1 MTIYNKE
8 AKLYSISGYNNYA
21 WSASKNVFYL
31 IADLLAYIRAGN
43 WPDDAVEVSDD
54 VFNEFAAFQ
63 NENGMIRGVGSDGL
77 PAWVTP
83 PEPSKELLIRNA
95 EANRNTLTAKAS
107 LEIDMLMD
115 AESDGTITDDERKL
129 LAKWKTYRLSLRRL
143 DLTTAPDIDWPEI
156 PV

>member
-54 VFNEFAAFQ
+54 VFNEFASFQ
-63 NENGMIRGVGSDGL
+63 NGNGMIRGVSSDGL
-77 PAWVTP
+77 PAWVAP
-83 PEPSKELLIRNA
+83 PEPSKEMLIRNA
-95 EANRNTLTAKAS
+95 EVNRDALTARAS
-107 LEIDMLMD
+107 REIDILTD
-115 AESDGTITDDERKL
+115 AESDGSITDEEKEL
-129 LAKWKTYRLSLRRL
+129 LAKWKAYRLALRRL
-143 DLTTAPDIDWPEI
+143 DLTSAPDIDWPEQ
-156 PV
+156 P

>member
-1 MTIYNKE
+1 MAIYNKDT
-8 AKLYSISGYNNYA
+8 KQYSISGYSNYA

-31 IADLLAYIRAGN
+31 ITDLITYVRAGN

-54 VFNEFAAFQ
+54 VFNEFATFQ
-63 NENGMIRGVGSDGL
+63 NRNGMIRGVGSDGL
-77 PAWVTP
+77 PTWVTP

-107 LEIDMLMD
+107 VEIDILTD
-115 AESDGTITDDERKL
+115 AESDGTITDEEKEL
-129 LAKWKTYRLSLRRL
+129 LAKWKTYRLALRRL
-143 DLTTAPDIDWPEI
+143 DLTTAPEIDWPEV